1 MFRPGELGE
10 VHTSTAE
17 NTDEPEGS
25 SDDEADIEAQ
35 MNREIE
41 NLLREASETDSNS
54 DIKKLDASE
63 GQRAYNKKTRYT
75 LYDSVAANIS
85 ILILTCW
92 WLKVPVTHS
101 DFVNLINT
109 YQLPYLS

>member
-1 MFRPGELGE
+1 NICRTIWLLALDVLPQPPPPQPWLHAQTEDASERDGSAQETGELGE
-10 VHTSTAE
+10 VDASTAE

-41 NLLREASETDSNS
+41 NLLREASETDSNP

-75 LYDSVAANIS
+75 
-85 ILILTCW
+85 
-92 WLKVPVTHS
+92 
-101 DFVNLINT
+101 
-109 YQLPYLS
+109 